1 MRKYEL
7 VVLLHPDLEI
17 DVDTPITKIETIIT
31 NSGGTVTKKDNWGKR
46 KLAYKIRKQDFAVY
60 VCFDL
65 MVDPGKVAKIEN
77 DILLTEEIMRHIIV
91 AATATEPVVEEKSDD
106 KKEDK
111 GEAVKEEKKEDKEVE
126 EKEGK

>member
-17 DVDTPITKIETIIT
+17 DVETPITKIEGIIT
-31 NSGGTVTKKDNWGKR
+31 NAGGNVTKKDNWGKR
-46 KLAYKIRKQDFAVY
+46 KLAYKIRKQEFAVY

-65 MVDPGKVAKIEN
+65 MVEPAKVAKIEN
-77 DILLTEEIMRHIIV
+77 DVLLTEEIMRHIIV
-91 AATATEPVVEEKSDD
+91 AVDPAEEKAEV
-106 KKEDK
+106 KA
-111 GEAVKEEKKEDKEVE
+111 EAKTEKPVEKEEVKEVE

>member
-1 MRKYEL
+1 M
-7 VVLLHPDLEI
+7 
-17 DVDTPITKIETIIT
+17 
-31 NSGGTVTKKDNWGKR
+31 GGALGPTLGAASLGLAALAASTCDSMGGKALKLDNWGKR

-65 MVDPGKVAKIEN
+65 MVEPAKVAKIEN

-91 AATATEPVVEEKSDD
+91 ATTATEPVAED
-106 KKEDK
+106 KKE
-111 GEAVKEEKKEDKEVE
+111 VKEVE

>member
-17 DVDTPITKIETIIT
+17 DVDTPISKIESIIT
-31 NSGGTVTKKDNWGKR
+31 NAGGTVLKKDNWGKR

-65 MVDPGKVAKIEN
+65 MVEPVKVAKIEN

-91 AATATEPVVEEKSDD
+91 ATQATEAVAEGKA
-106 KKEDK
+106 
-111 GEAVKEEKKEDKEVE
+111 EAVKEEKKTEEV
-126 EKEGK
+126 KEG

>member
-17 DVDTPITKIETIIT
+17 DVDTPIAKIEKIIT
-31 NSGGTVTKKDNWGKR
+31 TAGGSVTKKDNWGKR
-46 KLAYKIRKQDFAVY
+46 KLAYRIRKQDFAVY

-65 MVDPGKVAKIEN
+65 MVEPSGVAKIEH

-91 AATATEPVVEEKSDD
+91 AVDQTETAKD
-106 KKEDK
+106 
-111 GEAVKEEKKEDKEVE
+111 EKKEDKQEA
-126 EKEGK
+126 KEGSK

>member
-17 DVDTPITKIETIIT
+17 DVETPITKIETIIA
-31 NSGGTVTKKDNWGKR
+31 NSGGNVTKKDNWGKR

-65 MVDPGKVAKIEN
+65 MVDPSKVAKIEN

-91 AATATEPVVEEKSDD
+91 AASATEPVVEAKDD
-106 KKEDK
+106 KKVEKKTEDK
-111 GEAVKEEKKEDKEVE
+111 KEVKEEVE

>member
-31 NSGGTVTKKDNWGKR
+31 NAGGNVTKKDNWGKR

-65 MVDPGKVAKIEN
+65 MVDPSKVAKIEN

-91 AATATEPVVEEKSDD
+91 AASATEPVVEAKDD
-106 KKEDK
+106 KK
-111 GEAVKEEKKEDKEVE
+111 AEKKEVKEEVE

>member
-31 NSGGTVTKKDNWGKR
+31 NAGGNVTKKDNWGKR

-65 MVDPGKVAKIEN
+65 MVEPAKVAKIEN

-91 AATATEPVVEEKSDD
+91 AASATEPVVED
-106 KKEDK
+106 KKS
-111 GEAVKEEKKEDKEVE
+111 EEKKEVKEEAKPE
-126 EKEGK
+126 EGKEGKE

>member
-31 NSGGTVTKKDNWGKR
+31 NAGGTVTKKDNWGKR

-65 MVDPGKVAKIEN
+65 MVEPAKVAKIEN

-91 AATATEPVVEEKSDD
+91 AATASEPVVEAKDD
-106 KKEDK
+106 KK
-111 GEAVKEEKKEDKEVE
+111 AEKKEVKEEVE

>member
-17 DVDTPITKIETIIT
+17 DVETPITKIEGIIT
-31 NSGGTVTKKDNWGKR
+31 NAGGNVTKKDNWGKR
-46 KLAYKIRKQDFAVY
+46 KLAYKIRKQEFAVY

-65 MVDPGKVAKIEN
+65 MVEPAKVAKIEN

-91 AATATEPVVEEKSDD
+91 AVDPAEEKAE
-106 KKEDK
+106 KPAE
-111 GEAVKEEKKEDKEVE
+111 KEEVKEVE

>member
-17 DVDTPITKIETIIT
+17 DVETPITKIETIIA
-31 NSGGTVTKKDNWGKR
+31 NSGGNVTKKDNWGKR

-65 MVDPGKVAKIEN
+65 MVEPSKVAKIEN

-91 AATATEPVVEEKSDD
+91 AASATEPVVED
-106 KKEDK
+106 KKT
-111 GEAVKEEKKEDKEVE
+111 EKKEVKEDVKPE
-126 EKEGK
+126 EGKEGKE

>member
-17 DVDTPITKIETIIT
+17 DVDTPITKIEKIIT
-31 NSGGTVTKKDNWGKR
+31 AAGGNVTKKDNWGKR

-65 MVDPGKVAKIEN
+65 MVEPAKVAKIES
-77 DILLTEEIMRHIIV
+77 DILLTEEIIRHIIV
-91 AATATEPVVEEKSDD
+91 AVDPSEPAVEEK
-106 KKEDK
+106 KT
-111 GEAVKEEKKEDKEVE
+111 EAKEEGTE
-126 EKEGK
+126 

>member
-17 DVDTPITKIETIIT
+17 DVDTPITKIESIIT
-31 NSGGTVTKKDNWGKR
+31 NAGGTVTKKDNWGKR

-65 MVDPGKVAKIEN
+65 MVEPAKVAKIEN

-91 AATATEPVVEEKSDD
+91 ATTATEPVAEDKKDEKKTD
-106 KKEDK
+106 KKE
-111 GEAVKEEKKEDKEVE
+111 VKEEVE

>member
-17 DVDTPITKIETIIT
+17 DVDTPISKIETIIT
-31 NSGGTVTKKDNWGKR
+31 NVGGTVTKKDNWGKR

-65 MVDPGKVAKIEN
+65 MVEPAKVAKIES

-91 AATATEPVVEEKSDD
+91 AASATEPVVEAK
-106 KKEDK
+106 
-111 GEAVKEEKKEDKEVE
+111 KEEKNEVKEEVE

>member
-17 DVDTPITKIETIIT
+17 DVDTPISKIETIIA
-31 NSGGTVTKKDNWGKR
+31 NSGGTITKKDNWGKR

-60 VCFDL
+60 VCFNV
-65 MVDPGKVAKIEN
+65 MVEPSKVAKIES

-91 AATATEPVVEEKSDD
+91 AATAAEPAAEV
-106 KKEDK
+106 KEDK
-111 GEAVKEEKKEDKEVE
+111 KAEAKEEKKTEEV
-126 EKEGK
+126 KEG

>member
-31 NSGGTVTKKDNWGKR
+31 NAGGTVTKKDNWGKR

-65 MVDPGKVAKIEN
+65 MVEPAKVAKIEN

-91 AATATEPVVEEKSDD
+91 AASAAEPTTEYE
-106 KKEDK
+106 
-111 GEAVKEEKKEDKEVE
+111 KEVKAEAKPKQGNE
-126 EKEGK
+126 EKE

>member
-31 NSGGTVTKKDNWGKR
+31 NAGGNVTKKDNWGKR

-65 MVDPGKVAKIEN
+65 MVEPTKVAKIES
-77 DILLTEEIMRHIIV
+77 DILLTEEVMRHIIV
-91 AATATEPVVEEKSDD
+91 AKNVAETPVD
-106 KKEDK
+106 
-111 GEAVKEEKKEDKEVE
+111 EKKEDNKEEAKPE
-126 EKEGK
+126 EGKEGKE

>member
-31 NSGGTVTKKDNWGKR
+31 NVGGNVTKKDNWGKR

-65 MVDPGKVAKIEN
+65 MVDPSKVAKIEN

-91 AATATEPVVEEKSDD
+91 AASATEPVVED
-106 KKEDK
+106 K
-111 GEAVKEEKKEDKEVE
+111 KEEKKEAKPE
-126 EKEGK
+126 EGKEGKE

>member
-17 DVDTPITKIETIIT
+17 DVDTPISKIETIIA
-31 NSGGTVTKKDNWGKR
+31 NAGGNVLKKDNWGKR

-60 VCFDL
+60 VCFDV
-65 MVDPGKVAKIEN
+65 MVEPAKVAKIES

-91 AATATEPVVEEKSDD
+91 ATTAA
-106 KKEDK
+106 
-111 GEAVKEEKKEDKEVE
+111 EAVKEEKKTEEV
-126 EKEGK
+126 KEG

>member
-17 DVDTPITKIETIIT
+17 DVDTPINKIETIIT
-31 NSGGTVTKKDNWGKR
+31 NAGGSVVKKDNWGKR

-65 MVDPGKVAKIEN
+65 MVEPAKVAKIEN

-91 AATATEPVVEEKSDD
+91 AASAAEPVIEDKAEAT
-106 KKEDK
+106 KKE
-111 GEAVKEEKKEDKEVE
+111 EVKEEVE

>member
-1 MRKYEL
+1 MDPVERSAMRKYEL

-17 DVDTPITKIETIIT
+17 DVDTPIAKIEKIIT
-31 NSGGTVTKKDNWGKR
+31 AAGGNVTKKDNWGKR
-46 KLAYKIRKQDFAVY
+46 KLAYRIRKQDFAVY

-65 MVDPGKVAKIEN
+65 MVEPGGVAKIER

-91 AATATEPVVEEKSDD
+91 AVDHVEEVAKEA

-111 GEAVKEEKKEDKEVE
+111 QEVKEGSK
-126 EKEGK
+126 

>member
-17 DVDTPITKIETIIT
+17 DVDTPISKIETIIT
-31 NSGGTVTKKDNWGKR
+31 NAGGTVTKKDNWGKR

-65 MVDPGKVAKIEN
+65 MVEPAKVAKIES

-91 AATATEPVVEEKSDD
+91 ATTATESPVDE

-111 GEAVKEEKKEDKEVE
+111 GEAGKEEKTEEV
-126 EKEGK
+126 KEG

>member
-31 NSGGTVTKKDNWGKR
+31 NAGGTVTKKDNWGKR

-65 MVDPGKVAKIEN
+65 MVEPAKVAKIEN

-91 AATATEPVVEEKSDD
+91 AASAAEPTTEDE
-106 KKEDK
+106 
-111 GEAVKEEKKEDKEVE
+111 KEVKAE
-126 EKEGK
+126 AKPKEGNEGKE

>member
-17 DVDTPITKIETIIT
+17 DVDTPISKIETIIA
-31 NSGGTVTKKDNWGKR
+31 NAGGTVTKKDNWGKR

-65 MVDPGKVAKIEN
+65 MVEPAKVAKIEN

-91 AATATEPVVEEKSDD
+91 ATTATEPVADD
-106 KKEDK
+106 KKEEKQEDK
-111 GEAVKEEKKEDKEVE
+111 KDDEEAKEE
-126 EKEGK
+126 EGK

>member
-17 DVDTPITKIETIIT
+17 DVETPITKIETIIA
-31 NSGGTVTKKDNWGKR
+31 NSGGNVTKKDNWGKR

-65 MVDPGKVAKIEN
+65 MVDPSKVAKIEN

-91 AATATEPVVEEKSDD
+91 AASATEPIVEDKKDD
-106 KKEDK
+106 KKAEK
-111 GEAVKEEKKEDKEVE
+111 AEKKEVKEEVE

>member
-17 DVDTPITKIETIIT
+17 DVETPITKIETIIA

-65 MVDPGKVAKIEN
+65 MVEPAKVAKIEN

-91 AATATEPVVEEKSDD
+91 AATATEPVVEEKKEA
-106 KKEDK
+106 KKAEVK
-111 GEAVKEEKKEDKEVE
+111 EAVKPEEG
-126 EKEGK
+126 KEGKE

>member
-17 DVDTPITKIETIIT
+17 DVETPIAKIESIIT
-31 NSGGTVTKKDNWGKR
+31 NAGGNVTKKDNWGKR
-46 KLAYKIRKQDFAVY
+46 KLAYKIRKQEFAVY

-65 MVDPGKVAKIEN
+65 MVEPAKVAKIEN

-91 AATATEPVVEEKSDD
+91 AASAVEEKPAA
-106 KKEDK
+106 KEEVKED
-111 GEAVKEEKKEDKEVE
+111 VKPEYG
-126 EKEGK
+126 KEGKE

>member
-31 NSGGTVTKKDNWGKR
+31 NAGGTVTKKDNWGKR

-65 MVDPGKVAKIEN
+65 MVDPSKVAKIEN

-91 AATATEPVVEEKSDD
+91 AATAAEPVAES

-111 GEAVKEEKKEDKEVE
+111 KKEVKEDVKPKDG
-126 EKEGK
+126 KEGKE